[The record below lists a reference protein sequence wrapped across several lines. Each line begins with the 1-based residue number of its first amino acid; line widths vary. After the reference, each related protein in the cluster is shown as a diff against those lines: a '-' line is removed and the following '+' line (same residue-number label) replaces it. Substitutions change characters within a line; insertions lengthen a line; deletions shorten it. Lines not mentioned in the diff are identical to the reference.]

1 MIWLTSS
8 SFLSV
13 TGNFCHALNISK
25 MENYFATFALVFSF
39 LAVACTALDVTVE
52 SVENHSPFSE
62 QTDRSRSNE
71 NTVFTKEELAKYNGE
86 DVGLSYITMLFCS

>member
-1 MIWLTSS
+1 
-8 SFLSV
+8 
-13 TGNFCHALNISK
+13 

>member
-1 MIWLTSS
+1 M
-8 SFLSV
+8 SV

>member
-1 MIWLTSS
+1 MTWLTSS

-13 TGNFCHALNISK
+13 TGNFGHALNISK

-39 LAVACTALDVTVE
+39 LAVASTALDVTVE

-62 QTDRSRSNE
+62 QTDRGRSNE

-86 DVGLSYITMLFCS
+86 DVGLAYITMLF

>member
-1 MIWLTSS
+1 
-8 SFLSV
+8 
-13 TGNFCHALNISK
+13 
-25 MENYFATFALVFSF
+25 MENCFATFALMFSF

-62 QTDRSRSNE
+62 QTDGSQSNE

-86 DVGLSYITMLFCS
+86 DVGLAYITMSFCS

>member
-1 MIWLTSS
+1 ML
-8 SFLSV
+8 
-13 TGNFCHALNISK
+13 
-25 MENYFATFALVFSF
+25 SF

-62 QTDRSRSNE
+62 QTDGSRSNE

-86 DVGLSYITMLFCS
+86 DVGLAYTLPCHFALKIFFFLIQER